1 MGLVV
6 QKFGGSSVATAE
18 KMKNVAARVVSE
30 RDRGNQVVVVVSA
43 MGDLTDELIAL
54 AHEVGSN
61 LPDREMDMLL
71 TTGEQQS
78 ASLLAI
84 TLCNMGCPA
93 VSLTGWQCGIM
104 TDSIHCRA
112 RIAGIKP
119 DRITEELE
127 QGKVVVVAG
136 YQGISPQG
144 T

>member
-71 TTGEQQS
+71 TTGNSSQRLCWP
-78 ASLLAI
+78 LLFV
-84 TLCNMGCPA
+84 TWG
-93 VSLTGWQCGIM
+93 
-104 TDSIHCRA
+104 A
-112 RIAGIKP
+112 RP
-119 DRITEELE
+119 YR
-127 QGKVVVVAG
+127 
-136 YQGISPQG
+136 
-144 T
+144 